1 MRNRHSRQRLRSFS
15 NALSSTASFFNGW
28 RSTPGTTPA
37 TSQLDKL
44 ISITAINVLSC
55 FRTIR
60 DWFRSFG
67 VCIGGLHRFTS
78 ATMDTISPPP
88 PHSIFPLA
96 SPARFSRSVQVDH
109 RHCRPAANETVLG
122 LRRAV
127 GTEVV
132 HWLGA
137 NKPAY
142 KLDPGFLEHPRL
154 SPRAVIGPGARFLT
168 SYLRDPTPTTQHRRR
183 RWSCCIDDVAVSTF
197 TKRRWWP
204 AYALYPMAR
213 SRPKFARS

>member
-1 MRNRHSRQRLRSFS
+1 M
-15 NALSSTASFFNGW
+15 
-28 RSTPGTTPA
+28 PA
-37 TSQLDKL
+37 TSQLDWL
-44 ISITAINVLSC
+44 ISITAISVLSC
-55 FRTIR
+55 LRTIR

-154 SPRAVIGPGARFLT
+154 SPRAVIGPGARFLDFLFT
-168 SYLRDPTPTTQHRRR
+168 GAPRRR
-183 RWSCCIDDVAVSTF
+183 RNPGGGDGAVASTMLRYRRSQGDGGGLPTPCI
-197 TKRRWWP
+197 
-204 AYALYPMAR
+204 
-213 SRPKFARS
+213 